1 MRIRRRVHILQVD
14 VCFCRGVRIRSA
26 EQRLPHDSANQV
38 ELVPALLEG
47 ITETRER
54 CWNLQFLYIRHHND
68 QILVRNGLR
77 VRTTP
82 HRHMGSRS

>member
-1 MRIRRRVHILQVD
+1 MPFR
-14 VCFCRGVRIRSA
+14 RGVRIRSA
-26 EQRLPHDSANQV
+26 EQRLPHDSAHQV
-38 ELVPALLEG
+38 ELVPALLER

-54 CWNLQFLYIRHHND
+54 CWNLQFLYVRHHND
-68 QILVRNGLR
+68 QILVRKGLR